1 MEMSSSSMTESGSS
15 SSSSPP
21 NSSTESLN
29 GLKFGQKIYFE
40 DASLGASYKSGSAG
54 SSSSSGAT
62 PPKKQRAGHLAHP
75 GQPPR
80 CQVEGCQVTPSSQ
93 NIQYT

>member
-40 DASLGASYKSGSAG
+40 DASLGAPYKSGSSFLLG
-54 SSSSSGAT
+54 LHR
-62 PPKKQRAGHLAHP
+62 QRGKGPGIWLIRVSHP
-75 GQPPR
+75 GAR
-80 CQVEGCQVTPSSQ
+80 LKAAR
-93 NIQYT
+93 